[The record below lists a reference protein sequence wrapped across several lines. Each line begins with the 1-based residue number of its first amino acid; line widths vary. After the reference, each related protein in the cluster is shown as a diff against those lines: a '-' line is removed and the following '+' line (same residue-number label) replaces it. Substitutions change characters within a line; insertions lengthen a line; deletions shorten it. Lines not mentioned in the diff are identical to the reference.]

1 MAQSKPAAL
10 EIIRDEHLA
19 IAAVLFALRHAVR
32 VARENPAAAD
42 FTLLHAILDYIVAYP
57 DRWHHPKE
65 DEFLFAALRGRSVE
79 GDRLIA
85 ILEREHHEGYPRI
98 AAMQALL
105 DAFEAGTDS
114 VGFLDAADEYVR
126 FEWAHMRR
134 EEDRLLPLAEQL
146 IPAAEW
152 ARIDAA
158 FLENDNPL
166 SGIRPKDEG
175 EALYRR
181 IIELNPSVR

>member
-1 MAQSKPAAL
+1 MKPAAL
-10 EIIRDEHLA
+10 QIIRDEHLA

-32 VARENPAAAD
+32 QVRSDPAAAD

-65 DEFLFAALRGRSVE
+65 DEFLFAALRGRSPE
-79 GDRLIA
+79 ADRLLA
-85 ILEREHHEGYPRI
+85 LLDREHAEGYPMI
-98 AAMQALL
+98 AEMQRLL
-105 DAFEAGTDS
+105 GEFEAGANSGDFCS
-114 VGFLDAADEYVR
+114 AAEEYVK

-158 FLENDNPL
+158 FLANDNPL

-175 EALYRR
+175 ELLYRR
-181 IIELNPSVR
+181 IVELNPGRLA